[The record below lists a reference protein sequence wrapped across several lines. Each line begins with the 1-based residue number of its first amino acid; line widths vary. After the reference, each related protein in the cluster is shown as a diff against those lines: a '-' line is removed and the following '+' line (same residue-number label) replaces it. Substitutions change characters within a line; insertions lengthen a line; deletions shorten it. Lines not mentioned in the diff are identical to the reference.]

1 MNLLRK
7 SVDSERS
14 STAKN

>member
-7 SVDSERS
+7 TKWS
-14 STAKN
+14 